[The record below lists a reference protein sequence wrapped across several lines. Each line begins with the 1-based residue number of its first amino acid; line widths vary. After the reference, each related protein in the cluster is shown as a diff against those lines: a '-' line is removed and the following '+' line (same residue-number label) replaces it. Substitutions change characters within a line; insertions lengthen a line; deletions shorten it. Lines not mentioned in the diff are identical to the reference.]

1 MNDGVIESE
10 HRAIKRI
17 KNYEEAFKLLY
28 LIFYLNE
35 ILLKFLKLFLILL
48 NGVKIRL
55 NILLLNMRK
64 EINNNY
70 FKKCFKYII
79 FFIQF
84 YHLNLF
90 KL

>member
-10 HRAIKRI
+10 HR
-17 KNYEEAFKLLY
+17 
-28 LIFYLNE
+28 E
-35 ILLKFLKLFLILL
+35 IDEL
-48 NGVKIRL
+48 NGVKTCL
-55 NILLLNMRK
+55 NILLLNKRK
-64 EINNNY
+64 EIINNY
-70 FKKCFKYII
+70 FKKFFKYII